1 MLGVQEVA
9 RLVRETSEFKLNCNL
24 VVIDFLLRHGFIGPE
39 EEDYLELVSGL
50 RQPLVGI
57 RPASY

>member
-1 MLGVQEVA
+1 M
-9 RLVRETSEFKLNCNL
+9 RETSEFKLNCNL

-57 RPASY
+57 RPTSY